1 MDFNFEH
8 ISNGF
13 NLGPGI
19 GNSPLLNP
27 APSTSTGNKTSS
39 PLVRLPAKPNL
50 TAPRRS
56 AAAKKKIVV
65 ESRIVPFA
73 RDIVAFQAS

>member
-13 NLGPGI
+13 NPGP
-19 GNSPLLNP
+19 PLLLNP
-27 APSTSTGNKTSS
+27 APSTSTGNKTNS

-56 AAAKKKIVV
+56 AAAKKKTVV
-65 ESRIVPFA
+65 ENRTAPFA
-73 RDIVAFQAS
+73 REIVAFQAS